1 MSIEPKK
8 TVSKKDV
15 IDTSLNDFYT
25 VEALSIKSGIGER
38 TLRESLI
45 KGNLKGFKKFTR
57 WFILHNDFI
66 EFIKSN
72 Q

>member
-1 MSIEPKK
+1 MSTEHKK

-15 IDTSLNDFYT
+15 IDTSNDFYT
-25 VEALSIKSGIGER
+25 VEQLSIKSGISER
-38 TLRESLI
+38 TIRDALTKKE
-45 KGNLKGFKKFTR
+45 LKGFKKFTR

-72 Q
+72 P

>member
-1 MSIEPKK
+1 MSIESKK

-15 IDTSLNDFYT
+15 IDTSLNEFYT
-25 VEALSIKSGIGER
+25 VEALSTKAGISER
-38 TLRESLI
+38 TIRDALI

-72 Q
+72 S